1 MKKLILIFGAFSI
14 ICVIVSSVADMKIQS
29 INEPTEATVA
39 ASEAADNI
47 YTVKSENGKIVV
59 YKGNTLYLKTSTA
72 ISTLPKLDQ
81 KELLYGITATS
92 KEEMIKILEAY
103 CS

>member
-59 YKGNTLYLKTSTA
+59 YKGDTLYLRTDTA
-72 ISTLPKLDQ
+72 VSTLPKPDQ
-81 KELLYGITATS
+81 TQLLYGISVSS
-92 KEEMIKILEAY
+92 KEQMQDILNDY